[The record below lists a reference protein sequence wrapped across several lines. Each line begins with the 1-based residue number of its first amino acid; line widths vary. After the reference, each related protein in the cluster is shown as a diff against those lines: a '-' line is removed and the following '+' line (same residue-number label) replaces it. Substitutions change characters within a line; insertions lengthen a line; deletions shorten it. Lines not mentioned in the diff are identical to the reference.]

1 MRTPVALPPAKEELP
16 IKRIGEPLSREAQ
29 NLRKQAEG
37 MPPGIQRDDL
47 LKKARQVDMAR
58 QIDER
63 VSSPAR
69 MSK

>member
-1 MRTPVALPPAKEELP
+1 MRTPVALPPAKKELP
-16 IKRIGEPLSREAQ
+16 IKRIVEPLSREAQ

-37 MPPGIQRDDL
+37 MSPGIQRDDL
-47 LKKARQVDMAR
+47 LKKARQVDMAP

-63 VSSPAR
+63 GSSPAR